1 MRVAVLLPVLRPG
14 AALQQ
19 LMRALQAQSRPPD
32 DIWVAETGPSAETG
46 DLVRALGARY
56 VEVAAGQFDHAGTRT
71 LLARQAKADR
81 LVLVSQDVTLVQTDA
96 LEHLLAPLDQGIAAA
111 YGRQLPGGPTRP
123 FNAFKRSFL
132 YPEKSREWSLADRG
146 RDGFDALAFS
156 NAFSAYRTDGLAD
169 VGWFGERRLMCEDV
183 STAAALLLRG
193 HRLAYVAEATVVH
206 PQDHSLGDELRR
218 YFDIGAVHA
227 MDSNI
232 TSEFGTP
239 RAKGL
244 RFTRAG
250 LADLWRS
257 HPVRIPEFMM
267 WCALKWAAYGLGRRS
282 PRLPRAVCARL
293 SGLPDW
299 WTRPESISSSSPD

>member
-1 MRVAVLLPVLRPG
+1 MRIAVLLPVLRPG
-14 AALQQ
+14 QAVPSLI
-19 LMRALQAQSRPPD
+19 RALQAQSRPPD
-32 DIWVAETGPSAETG
+32 EIWVAETGPSAG
-46 DLVRALGARY
+46 FADLVSTLGGRY
-56 VEVAAGQFDHAGTRT
+56 VGVADTEFDHAGTRT
-71 LLARQAKADR
+71 LLARRAKADL
-81 LVLVSQDVTLVQTDA
+81 LVLMSQDVELVQTDS
-96 LEHLLAPLDQGIAAA
+96 LELLLAPLDQGIAAA
-111 YGRQLPGGPTRP
+111 YGRQLPGRSNHP
-123 FNAFKRSFL
+123 FSSFKRSFL
-132 YPEKSREWSLADRG
+132 YPEISREWSLADRD

-156 NAFSAYRTDGLAD
+156 NAFSAYRSDMLAD
-169 VGWFGERRLMCEDV
+169 LGWFGERRLMCEDV

-206 PQDHSLGDELRR
+206 PQDHTLGVELRR

-239 RAKGL
+239 RVKGL

-250 LADLWRS
+250 LADLWRT
-257 HPVRIPEFMM
+257 HPARIPEFLV
-267 WCALKWAAYGLGRRS
+267 WCALKWVAYALGRRS

-299 WTRPESISSSSPD
+299 WTRLESISPSSPN